1 MLRLTHVSLRGVLA
15 LAGFIALQPG
25 LAFSDANSPYCWPEE
40 RFAPDGRIVELGGRY
55 FRVCWAAGAG
65 KPYSLDPTKGRLAVR
80 ISERG
85 SIAHD
90 VEAATNPPKFLWG
103 FMTFK
108 DGLFDMAL
116 TNLSP
121 SRSVNLGE
129 IPFGDQPYTLY
140 ADARFVEKYQGR
152 LEKGNLPK
160 HAFYVFERPADS
172 DIPSHMM
179 TCRGDPSTV
188 PREEYSCHVY
198 LRYRESD
205 HLIIKHRLSWAPI
218 YAGGPM
224 DFERLTDLVRAVHA
238 LFEHVDVTD
247 RLDTLEGVPIVRAR
261 SER

>member
-1 MLRLTHVSLRGVLA
+1 MVCWTSKHALRA
-15 LAGFIALQPG
+15 LAAIVAVTTVWSFASAAEP
-25 LAFSDANSPYCWPEE
+25 DDTYCWPEE

-55 FRVCWAAGAG
+55 FRVCGADGAG
-65 KPYSLDPTKGRLAVR
+65 FPYSLDPTKGRLAVR
-80 ISERG
+80 ISGKG

-121 SRSVNLGE
+121 SRRVNLGE
-129 IPFGDQPYTLY
+129 IRFGDQPYTLY

-152 LEKGNLPK
+152 LEKGYLPK
-160 HAFYVFERPADS
+160 NAFYVFERPADS

-205 HLIIKHRLSWAPI
+205 HLIINHRLSWAPI

-238 LFEHVDVTD
+238 LFEHADVTD
-247 RLDTLEGVPIVRAR
+247 RLDTLEGVPIVRAP
-261 SER
+261 E